1 MISLDDKMRTG
12 LAWQE
17 EQEYKVCFS
26 GYPKYIFEKMPTN
39 FKNFALSL
47 KKQNITI

>member
-17 EQEYKVCFS
+17 EQECKVCFS
-26 GYPKYIFEKMPTN
+26 GIRMTF
-39 FKNFALSL
+39 L
-47 KKQNITI
+47 KKCRLTLKTLHYL